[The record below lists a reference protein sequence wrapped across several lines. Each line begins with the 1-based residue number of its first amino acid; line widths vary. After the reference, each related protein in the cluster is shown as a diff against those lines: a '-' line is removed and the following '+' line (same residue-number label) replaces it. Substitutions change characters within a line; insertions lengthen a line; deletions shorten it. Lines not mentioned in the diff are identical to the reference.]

1 MSFALATE
9 AIVSQA
15 KTVTRRNGWWDL
27 KPGDIVQPVL
37 KAMGLKKGEEI
48 QPLGCPIE
56 IISVRKEYIR
66 AITKEDLG
74 REGFPKMTM
83 QGFVDLLC
91 KTCGL
96 QETALINRI
105 EFRYT
110 VPNAEAQPCIN

>member
-1 MSFALATE
+1 MRNMSFALTSE
-9 AIVSQA
+9 PILSQA

-37 KAMGLKKGEEI
+37 KSMGLKKDEKI
-48 QPLGCPIE
+48 QTLGCPIE
-56 IISVRKEYIR
+56 IVSVRKEYIR
-66 AITKEDLG
+66 AITKEDLV

-83 QGFVDLLC
+83 QEFVDLLC

-96 QETALINRI
+96 QETQLINRI

-110 VPNAEAQPCIN
+110 IPLTEAKP